1 MKLLQDRPAWLVP
14 TIVGVA
20 IVLAL
25 NVLLGLYPQ
34 PLLRL
39 AGL

>member
-1 MKLLQDRPAWLVP
+1 MGIPRGRQA
-14 TIVGVA
+14 VGVA

>member
-1 MKLLQDRPAWLVP
+1 MGMPRGRQL
-14 TIVGVA
+14 VGVG

-25 NVLLGLYPQ
+25 NAMLGLYPQ

>member
-1 MKLLQDRPAWLVP
+1 MGMPRGRQA
-14 TIVGVA
+14 VGVA

>member
-1 MKLLQDRPAWLVP
+1 MPRGRQA
-14 TIVGVA
+14 VGVA

-25 NVLLGLYPQ
+25 NVALGLYPQ

>member
-1 MKLLQDRPAWLVP
+1 MGVP
-14 TIVGVA
+14 RGRQAVGVA

-25 NVLLGLYPQ
+25 NVLLGVYPQ
-34 PLLRL
+34 PLLTL

>member
-1 MKLLQDRPAWLVP
+1 MPRGRQA
-14 TIVGVA
+14 VGVA

-34 PLLRL
+34 PLLKL